1 MVTETQD
8 RKLNIDAK
16 IENDGVK
23 RLHHERDE
31 APDGQDTEPRGVMEQ
46 AASDIEQGLVDTDA
60 YKTHGQPGVAPT
72 DTGAQAKPQDNANK
86 GMRLHD
92 STVKSQGGDDNEVA

>member
-1 MVTETQD
+1 MVSETQD

-23 RLHHERDE
+23 RQPHERDE
-31 APDGQDTEPRGVMEQ
+31 APDGQDSAPRGVMEQ
-46 AASDIEQGLVDTDA
+46 AASDIEQGLVDTDL
-60 YKTHGQPGVAPT
+60 YKTQGQPGVAPI
-72 DTGAQAKPQDNANK
+72 DTGAKAKPHDNANK

-92 STVKSQGGDDNEVA
+92 SVVKSQGGDANNDA